1 MNKIGMSVDGGK
13 NIYNVDFAKYLPEA
27 LKTDEKICAIAEA
40 LSKNLSFISNETQ
53 NAVIYSRIDDLPEAL
68 LDVLA
73 YDMHIDW
80 YDYSYPL
87 TVKRNVLKNSVK
99 THKKIGTKRAVE
111 ELIKDVF
118 GGGEVEEW
126 FEYGDSPF
134 YFKIK
139 TDAAL
144 TPSVKIFFDERI
156 QQVKNVRSHL
166 RSIEIHRI
174 IDQNL
179 YAGVGQHRQYKT
191 SAIIEEGMQP
201 VGRRKEYATTF

>member
-1 MNKIGMSVDGGK
+1 MNKIGMSVNGGK
-13 NIYNVDFAKYLPEA
+13 NIYNVDYAKYLPEA

-40 LSKNLSFISNETQ
+40 LSKNLSFISKETQ

-73 YDMHIDW
+73 YDMHVDW

-87 TVKRNVLKNSVK
+87 TVKQNVLKNSVK

-144 TPSVKIFFDERI
+144 TPGVKIFFDERI

-191 SAIIEEGMQP
+191 AAIIEEDMQP
-201 VGRRKEYATTF
+201 V

>member
-1 MNKIGMSVDGGK
+1 MNKIGMVVDGGK
-13 NIYNVDFAKYLPEA
+13 DIYTVDFTKYLPEA

-53 NAVIYSRIDDLPEAL
+53 NTVIYSRIDELPETL

-73 YDMHIDW
+73 YDMHVDW
-80 YDYSYPL
+80 YDCSYPL
-87 TVKRNVLKNSVK
+87 TVKQDLLKNSVK

-111 ELIKDVF
+111 ELIRDVF
-118 GGGEVEEW
+118 GVGEVKEW

-144 TPSVKIFFDERI
+144 TTDVQNYFDEMI
-156 QQVKNVRSHL
+156 QQVKNARSHL
-166 RSIEIHRI
+166 RSIEIYRI
-174 IDQNL
+174 VDQNL
-179 YAGVGQHRQYKT
+179 YAGVGQHRQYKMA
-191 SAIIEEGMQP
+191 AIMESDIQP
-201 VGRRKEYATTF
+201 L